1 MPKISVQVKETL
13 YYVVHY
19 EKIDKVKIDAIK
31 TIERLNLV
39 NEFYESLQMIMSH
52 ASGKLSEITE
62 EILILKGYFTGRGQ
76 EERRERIKEERK
88 KKISRTHIVIRP
100 SIYDLKGD
108 IDKSIVLRDS
118 LVQDR
123 EKDSLIKQVHDLC
136 AKGKIISETTN
147 MKYQELEI

>member
-1 MPKISVQVKETL
+1 
-13 YYVVHY
+13 
-19 EKIDKVKIDAIK
+19 
-31 TIERLNLV
+31 
-39 NEFYESLQMIMSH
+39 MSY

-62 EILILKGYFTGRGQ
+62 EILIQAGYFTGRGQ
-76 EERRERIKEERK
+76 EERRERIREDRK

-100 SIYDLKGD
+100 SIYDSKSD

-123 EKDSLIKQVHDLC
+123 EKESLIKQVQDLC

-147 MKYQELEI
+147 MKYQTLEI